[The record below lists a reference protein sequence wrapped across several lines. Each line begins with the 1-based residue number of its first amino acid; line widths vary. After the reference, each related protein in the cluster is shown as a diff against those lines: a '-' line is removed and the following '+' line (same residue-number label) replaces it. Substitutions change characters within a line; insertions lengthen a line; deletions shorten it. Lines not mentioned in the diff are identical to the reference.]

1 MKISYKNDN
10 NHIFIE
16 ISTQEL
22 EESGID
28 IHSLLS
34 ICEYPTEKNLNDTLK
49 LRSNINLSNFFVS
62 SVFFINNIW
71 KINLELKKANLKSKK
86 VIKKKA
92 TLNKRIYKNR
102 RAIKERKDFKS
113 FYDYINNSIYSKY
126 ITIKNGIIFIKDKSK
141 EKYILNFLSEYE

>member
-10 NHIFIE
+10 SHIFIE

-22 EESGID
+22 EKSGID

-34 ICEYPTEKNLNDTLK
+34 ICEYPIGNDLNNILELK
-49 LRSNINLSNFFVS
+49 SNIILSNFFFFF
-62 SVFFINNIW
+62 VFFINNIW

-86 VIKKKA
+86 VIKKKL
-92 TLNKRIYKNR
+92 TLNKHIYKNQ
-102 RAIKERKDFKS
+102 RAIKERKDFQS

>member
-10 NHIFIE
+10 SHIFIE

-22 EESGID
+22 EKSGID

-34 ICEYPTEKNLNDTLK
+34 ICEYPIENDLNNILELK
-49 LRSNINLSNFFVS
+49 SNINLSNFFVS

-86 VIKKKA
+86 VIKKKL
-92 TLNKRIYKNR
+92 TLNKHIYKNQ

-126 ITIKNGIIFIKDKSK
+126 ITIKNGIIFIKNKSK